1 MTSSA
6 ARVILVAIGA
16 LMVIGAL
23 GAIAVTQ
30 VSTAASV
37 LPLLVGGG
45 VLIVAGLLE
54 RTRYRSDAAERT
66 NEPSGPGGGE
76 TSGKVEARFQRTDET
91 FVDPTTRVRMR
102 VLVDART
109 GERRYVAEGD
119 G

>member
-1 MTSSA
+1 MTSSVV
-6 ARVILVAIGA
+6 RVILIAVGVLMCLGA
-16 LMVIGAL
+16 LA
-23 GAIAVTQ
+23 AIAV
-30 VSTAASV
+30 ARIPGAFGV
-37 LPLLVGGG
+37 LWLLVGGA

-66 NEPSGPGGGE
+66 KEPSGPGGGE
-76 TSGKVEARFQRTDET
+76 TSGKVEPRFQPTDET